1 MCPTIGEEV
10 GGRKTDR
17 TDRVIEVRG
26 LCKSYGETRALET
39 VGFTVRGGEV
49 FGYLGPNGAGKTTT
63 INILCGL
70 LERDA
75 GEVMICGLDITRDPV
90 AVKQRIGVV
99 PEESN
104 LYPELTCRRNLEY
117 LGELYGLSRAV
128 RRKRAGDLLE
138 TFNLTDRGTA
148 LFRALSR
155 GMKRRLTVAAALIHS
170 PELVFLDEPT
180 AGLDVPS
187 ARALR
192 GLIQSINRDGATV
205 FLTTHNLA
213 EAEALCDRVLI
224 LVKGHVVTEGTAA
237 EIRRR
242 VEKTRTLMLILSG
255 DVAEGSLRE
264 ACPAIHS
271 ASLVDGTWR
280 LEVTDPHAAVTQIV
294 FFAEK
299 HGVRVLEIGTTTAS
313 LEDAFMEILKDNVD
327 GREESA

>member
-10 GGRKTDR
+10 GGRRTDR
-17 TDRVIEVRG
+17 DDRVIEVRG

-148 LFRALSR
+148 PFRALSR

-192 GLIQSINRDGATV
+192 GLIQSINRDGTTV

-224 LVKGHVVTEGTAA
+224 LVKGHVLTEGTAA

-255 DVAEGSLRE
+255 DVAKGSLRE

-294 FFAEK
+294 SFAEK
-299 HGVRVLEIGTTTAS
+299 HGVRILEIGTATAS
-313 LEDAFMEILKDNVD
+313 LEDAFMEILKDNVA
-327 GREESA
+327 GRKGTV

>member
-1 MCPTIGEEV
+1 MCQTSQEEV
-10 GGRKTDR
+10 GRGTTDR
-17 TDRVIEVRG
+17 SDSVIQVEG
-26 LCKSYGETRALET
+26 LRKNYGETRALEM
-39 VGFTVRGGEV
+39 VGFTVRRSEV
-49 FGYLGPNGAGKTTT
+49 FGYLGPNGAGKTSTV
-63 INILCGL
+63 NVLCGL
-70 LERDA
+70 LQRDA
-75 GEVMICGLDITRDPV
+75 GEVMICGLDIARDPV

-148 LFRALSR
+148 PFRALSR
-155 GMKRRLTVAAALIHS
+155 GMKRRLTVAAALIHE

-213 EAEALCDRVLI
+213 EAEALCDHVFI
-224 LVKGHVVTEGTAA
+224 LVKGHGVTEGTAA

-255 DVAEGSLRE
+255 DVAKGSLRE

-280 LEVTDPHAAVTQIV
+280 LEVSDPHAAVTQIV
-294 FFAEK
+294 SFAEK
-299 HGVRVLEIGTTTAS
+299 YGVRVLEIGTATAS
-313 LEDAFMEILKDNVD
+313 LEDAFMTILKDNVD
-327 GREESA
+327 GRERSV